1 MHKLYHPLKFS
12 HKTNTHKQTH
22 TLGVVVG
29 GSSMQKGREKWH
41 SNGGKLYRFGEIWRW
56 RLKEKDSEGI
66 LGRWIMLRMG
76 NREGETQKHVDRQ
89 QQRGGGSSYCGRG
102 GGGVSVVDGGRLGY
116 MTFVSMVMVSPSPT
130 RREMVL

>member
-1 MHKLYHPLKFS
+1 
-12 HKTNTHKQTH
+12 
-22 TLGVVVG
+22 
-29 GSSMQKGREKWH
+29 MQKGREKWH

-102 GGGVSVVDGGRLGY
+102 GGGGGSGGWWETRLHDVCFHGDGLSISH
-116 MTFVSMVMVSPSPT
+116 T
-130 RREMVL
+130 